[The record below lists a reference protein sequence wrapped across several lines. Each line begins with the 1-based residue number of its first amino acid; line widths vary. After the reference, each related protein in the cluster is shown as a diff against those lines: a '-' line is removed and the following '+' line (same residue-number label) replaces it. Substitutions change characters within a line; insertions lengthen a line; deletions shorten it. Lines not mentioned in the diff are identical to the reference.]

1 MTDQLTTLDPANAE
15 PVNTAPEN
23 AEPDHRTTP
32 DGTAT
37 PDLTTAEPDIPVQD
51 ISEQDIPLPPTL
63 GETVSSAFWRT
74 PTASLLYQ
82 PLLAEKAFPSDTTP
96 VDDAD
101 IEKRIREEGLVDYV
115 DSFTHITT
123 QGELEAQV
131 TKIRHER
138 KNDAIAQASGWS
150 GFAIDLVAGA
160 VDPLSVATFKAASF
174 MPVVRAGMASK
185 SFATRAGTVAAEG
198 AGGGAVAAGA
208 LAAGNETTTIEDAP
222 AIVAGSA
229 LLPVAL
235 YGGGSLA
242 RRFVGKAAE
251 MLPDKKLDE
260 LGTGL
265 KADLEKFETGAIET
279 TVDNVADTFAGSL
292 AKWKSAE
299 IDLNSAEAKTIV
311 AYTGKT
317 NVSAEDMA
325 SAEVAKTLFGSLDT
339 AASQKLLQLGGIS
352 RGAPALELALSDIP
366 AARRTNALLNFA
378 KVGLDD
384 ATNPESFYTRMEIV
398 HGERARTI
406 SDMTSE
412 LKSWRKEKLRTPN
425 VPVPVIGG
433 AITDAVDSVAGKVA
447 GKVTGQD
454 YGQGAFHKLVYKAV
468 IYGDDID
475 ALPDRAEVTAL
486 KDPHVQKAAKAFRAF
501 DHANGERLV
510 RAGLLRRSHLTSS
523 HIGRIYDPEQVAGRE
538 SEFVRMEADAYYRTE
553 WEHTRK
559 VAEKQRVEA
568 ETEAKAEFEQSQDKR
583 LREFDA
589 QSDKIIE
596 DAAKLVSADA
606 YAARTKAFEAAD
618 KAAAESFQKEEAR
631 VSARFDKE
639 YAKKVAA
646 LEKRA
651 VREEWSEEKL
661 AAEIDAFTVKL
672 NEAYADRIDAL
683 QAGVAAVKSRREER
697 ASKVFKKAV
706 SRDTRSATNAAVKD
720 RAAER
725 EDLLDALDLQHKK
738 TMGKIRAA
746 YAKATSEDA
755 RLQVLERAGQHA
767 NGVYEAIVLGKSGDR
782 ASGRVPSGGNVR
794 GSRVARNVYL
804 SDRELFE
811 NGWLDT
817 DLFRIVDNATRT
829 DAADAVLA
837 SLFRRP
843 MTPDE
848 IKLHDK
854 NADDAYWL
862 DGDDRTTIPDLDLK
876 TPIEEVYTQGRAAGT
891 DPEHIRRMVAH
902 IEDSRDIARG
912 TFATGLD
919 RAMGQGG
926 RGAVAL
932 WKSFQFSYYMG
943 RSLLTNL
950 SDASRLIGAH
960 GVKDV
965 AHFGFA
971 RMRQLARDAWE
982 GNAGISRAEMNEILK
997 DCNIGNDEFSFAR
1010 ASGLL
1015 DVMDPWSAA
1024 ARGNRADQL
1033 AAKLT
1038 HVGSRVFGLHMWNN
1052 LITRAAGSMALNRI
1066 TRLAFHDG
1074 EFSARDAEWLKYIGL
1089 TKKDVALLRRELGT
1103 QGINLYEP
1111 YKAYN
1116 VDTDK
1121 LSEAMRSKVLS
1132 ALVREV
1138 RTTVVT
1144 PNPANLPNFMR
1155 NPVIGTLMQFKSY
1168 SLEATQ
1174 SVHLR
1179 RSQIAAAGDYSLAAQ
1194 GLTSLLLAAYGSFVV
1209 KAMSDSLSG
1218 DPAKQKNFEKALRA
1232 HETDPGAT
1240 LYQVLDYGSI
1250 SPLLFTYNNLF
1261 EDVTGFGIKR
1271 GFQALAGDKHGL
1283 GPLSSSRSAARGS
1296 PAALLGPGGRTL
1308 DVASSVGQDVLGI
1321 GKRHVSRRTLDNAAR
1336 LVPYSG
1342 TFYLQRAVN
1351 SSKDAL
1357 AAGMRLPKR

>member
-1 MTDQLTTLDPANAE
+1 MTDQLTTLDHVNAE
-15 PVNTAPEN
+15 PINPAPENPAPEN
-23 AEPDHRTTP
+23 AEPNHLT
-32 DGTAT
+32 T
-37 PDLTTAEPDIPVQD
+37 PDLTTPEQDIP
-51 ISEQDIPLPPTL
+51 EQDIPLPPTL

-74 PTASLLYQ
+74 PTATLLYQ
-82 PLLAEKAFPSDTTP
+82 PLLVEKAFPSDETP

-101 IEKRIREEGLVDYV
+101 IEARLRDEGLVDYV
-115 DSFTHITT
+115 DSFTAITT
-123 QGELEAQV
+123 QGELDAQV
-131 TKIRHER
+131 SKLRHER
-138 KNDAIAQASGWS
+138 KNDAIAKASGWG

-160 VDPLSVATFKAASF
+160 VDPLSIATFKAASV
-174 MPVVRAGMASK
+174 MPIVKAGMASK
-185 SFATRAGTVAAEG
+185 SFVIRAATVAAEG
-198 AGGGAVAAGA
+198 AGGGAVAATA
-208 LAAGNETTTIEDAP
+208 LVAGSETTTLEDAP

-242 RRFVGKAAE
+242 RRFMGKASEA
-251 MLPDKKLDE
+251 LSPKQLDDF
-260 LGTGL
+260 GNGL

-279 TVDNVADTFAGSL
+279 TVDGVADTFAMSL

-299 IDLNSAEAKTIV
+299 IDLNSADAKTV
-311 AYTGKT
+311 MSYTGKP
-317 NVSAEDMA
+317 NVTPEDMA
-325 SAEVAKTLFGSLDT
+325 SADVAKTLFGSLDT
-339 AASQKLLQLGGIS
+339 AASQKLLQVGGIS

-384 ATNPESFYTRMEIV
+384 ATNPESFYTRMEQV
-398 HGERARTI
+398 HGERARAI
-406 SDMTSE
+406 GDMTSE
-412 LKSWRKEKLRTPN
+412 FKAWRKEKLKTPSI
-425 VPVPVIGG
+425 PVPVIGG
-433 AITDAVDSVAGKVA
+433 ALTDAVGSVAGKVA
-447 GKVTGQD
+447 GKVTGQE
-454 YGQGAFHKLVYKAV
+454 YGQEAFHKLVYKAV

-475 ALPDRAEVTAL
+475 ALPDRAEVAAL
-486 KDPHVQKAAKAFRAF
+486 KDPHVQKAAKAFRTF

-523 HIGRIYDPEQVAGRE
+523 HIGRIYDPEQVVGRE

-553 WEHTRK
+553 WENTRK
-559 VAEKQRVEA
+559 AAEKQRAEA
-568 ETEAKAEFEQSQDKR
+568 ETEAKAEFEQFREKR

-596 DAAKLVSADA
+596 DAAVHVNSDA
-606 YAARTKAFEAAD
+606 YVARTKAFEAAD
-618 KAAAESFQKEEAR
+618 KAAADSFKREEAR
-631 VSARFDKE
+631 INSRFEKE
-639 YAKKVAA
+639 YAKKAAA

-661 AAEIDAFTVKL
+661 NAEIDAFTVKL

-683 QAGVAAVKSRREER
+683 QAGVDAVKQRREER
-697 ASKVFKKAV
+697 ASKAFKKAV

-725 EDLLDALDLQHKK
+725 EDLIDALDLQHQKA
-738 TMGKIRAA
+738 MSKIRQKHARL
-746 YAKATSEDA
+746 TSEDA

-767 NGVYEAIVLGKSGDR
+767 NGVYEAIVLGKTGDR
-782 ASGRVPSGGNVR
+782 ASGRATSAGNVR
-794 GSRVARNVYL
+794 GSRIARNVYL

-817 DLFRIVDNATRT
+817 DLFRIVDNATRN
-829 DAADAVLA
+829 DASDAVLA

-876 TPIEEVYTQGRAAGT
+876 TPIEEVYTQGRAAGI
-891 DPEHIRRMVAH
+891 DPDHIRRMVQH

-960 GVKDV
+960 GVKDI

-1024 ARGNRADQL
+1024 ARGNRADQF

-1089 TKKDVALLRRELGT
+1089 TKKDVGLLRRELGT
-1103 QGINLYEP
+1103 QGIGGYEP

-1116 VDTDK
+1116 VDTGK

-1144 PNPANLPNFMR
+1144 PNPANLPNYMR
-1155 NPVIGTLMQFKSY
+1155 NPIMSMLMQFRSY

-1218 DPAKQKNFEKALRA
+1218 DPAKQKNFEKALKA

-1250 SPLLFTYNNLF
+1250 SPLLFTYNNVF
-1261 EDVTGFGIKR
+1261 EDVTGFGMKR
-1271 GFQALAGDKHGL
+1271 GFQAIGDDKHGM
-1283 GPLSSSRSAARGS
+1283 GALSSARSAARGN
-1296 PAALLGPGGRTL
+1296 PAALLGPGARTV
-1308 DVASSVGQDVLGI
+1308 DTVSSIGQDVLGI
-1321 GKRHVSRRTLDNAAR
+1321 GKRRVSRKTLDNAAR

-1342 TFYLQRAVN
+1342 TFYLQRVVN
-1351 SSKDAL
+1351 SSKNAI
-1357 AAGMRLPKR
+1357 AAGMGLPKK